1 MKLQVHWSEAEQVM
15 LILTDEVVL
24 KDAESVRE
32 FKEAIISALRARNE
46 KVPLVICIDGMTIR
60 PCAAQLYGEAA
71 REIVSYATAFARYG
85 KPGTV
90 QMVIAAEALRNHL
103 NPNIF
108 DNRAEAVRYVR
119 AARAK

>member
-1 MKLQVHWSEAEQVM
+1 MKVEVRWSVEEEVM
-15 LILTDEVVL
+15 LISAQDVILS
-24 KDAESVRE
+24 DAESVRE

-90 QMVIAAEALRNHL
+90 QMVIAAEAMRNHL